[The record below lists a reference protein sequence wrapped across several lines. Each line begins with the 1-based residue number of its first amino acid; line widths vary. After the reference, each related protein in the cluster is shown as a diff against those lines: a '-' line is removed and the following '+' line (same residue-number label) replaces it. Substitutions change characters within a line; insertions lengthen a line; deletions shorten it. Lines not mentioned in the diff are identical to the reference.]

1 VPTAEDTGLIV
12 PIGWWVLYEA
22 CNQLA
27 DWQMLPWGGEHL
39 AVTVNLSCKQFMQA
53 DLVQRTEDILYKT
66 GIRPGSLRLEIT
78 ESTIMEQ
85 AEDAVEKLLALR
97 RLGVK
102 LYIDDFGTGYSS
114 LSYLHRLPVDALK
127 IDRSFISEMDTGD
140 ERSEIVGTIV
150 TLARTLRMDV
160 AAEGIETAA
169 QVTRLR
175 ALACHFGQGYFF
187 SKPVGRKAASGL
199 IQTGASW

>member
-1 VPTAEDTGLIV
+1 
-12 PIGWWVLYEA
+12 
-22 CNQLA
+22 
-27 DWQMLPWGGEHL
+27 
-39 AVTVNLSCKQFMQA
+39 MQV
-53 DLVQRTEDILYKT
+53 DLVERIEGILHET

-85 AEDAVEKLLALR
+85 AEEAVEKLLALR

-127 IDRSFISEMDTGD
+127 IDRSFISEMDIQD
-140 ERSEIVGTIV
+140 ERAEIVGTIV

-160 AAEGIETAA
+160 AAEGIETAE

-175 ALACHFGQGYFF
+175 ALACHYGQGYFF
-187 SKPVGRKAASGL
+187 SEPVGRAAASGL